1 MATRAET
8 AVLTAFALETRRV
21 IARRAPLGLGFAL
34 VVAAVAGLLELAY
47 YPARLS
53 MLLTAFGAEVVLGVL
68 GILST
73 RHEALRR
80 HVIPITVA
88 ATLGIALCMTVYA
101 ARVGASGDA
110 LAFALI
116 IFLTGVAL
124 LCPWGARGQ
133 VPLAVG
139 TAGSYLAALAAG
151 VRSDLPLPYGILA
164 VAGGGV
170 TSVLGAVFL
179 ELHRQAIFQQ
189 RVLLERNRDQ
199 QMATLYEVSRTVTS
213 TLELQQVLR
222 LVCQT
227 VLSALGFEHLWLFW
241 REAPERAMRGLL
253 AGALK
258 G

>member
-1 MATRAET
+1 MARPEAQDLNAFVHET
-8 AVLTAFALETRRV
+8 QRV
-21 IARRAPLGLGFAL
+21 IARRTPLGLGFAL
-34 VVAAVAGLLELAY
+34 VVAAAAGLLELAYYPARFPALLTAFAAEVVFVVAAVAGLLELAY

-151 VRSDLPLPYGILA
+151 VRSDLRFPTG
-164 VAGGGV
+164 
-170 TSVLGAVFL
+170 F
-179 ELHRQAIFQQ
+179 
-189 RVLLERNRDQ
+189 
-199 QMATLYEVSRTVTS
+199 SRS
-213 TLELQQVLR
+213 
-222 LVCQT
+222 
-227 VLSALGFEHLWLFW
+227 
-241 REAPERAMRGLL
+241 RA
-253 AGALK
+253 AA
-258 G
+258 